1 MRSIHSQLILLTTYL
16 EVVKLKRDVSSRTQ
30 RCTEAID
37 QRNSPT
43 LMTLK
48 VCTHDAL
55 FVSSTTIRR
64 CVREETSRFS

>member
-1 MRSIHSQLILLTTYL
+1 MRSIRSRLILLTTYL

-30 RCTEAID
+30 RCTEATD

-55 FVSSTTIRR
+55 FVFVNRA
-64 CVREETSRFS
+64 REGSPLFQNAYC